1 MCYAREMTLCRAR
14 QARGFTH
21 LRLCRQAPEWLIS
34 RYSSG
39 FPRRRRRKYAGFAAP
54 PLETARSAWCS
65 GRSVGVSPTLAA
77 PGDDCHR
84 PLSGFHPPSAA
95 LRGFTHPRAGSC
107 SGFHPLNSASH
118 RRGFT
123 HLAAHRGRADESN
136 PAFGVSPT
144 LGPVDSVGGTA
155 TSASG
160 DHPPQ
165 VRGNSHRVTGDHPPR
180 QFVDA

>member
-1 MCYAREMTLCRAR
+1 MILRAR
-14 QARGFTH
+14 PMARGFTH

-34 RYSSG
+34 RYSGG
-39 FPRRRRRKYAGFAAP
+39 FPRRWRRKYVAFAAP
-54 PLETARSAWCS
+54 PLETAQSAWCS

-77 PGDDCHR
+77 PEDDCPR

-95 LRGFTHPRAGSC
+95 LRGFAHPRAGSC
-107 SGFHPLNSASH
+107 SGFYPLLMASDC
-118 RRGFT
+118 RGFT
-123 HLAAHRGRADESN
+123 HLAADRGRADESG

-155 TSASG
+155 TPASG

-180 QFVDA
+180 HFVEP